1 MKQFWM
7 ASALVATAGVA
18 GAQNGPVV
26 TARDDAPVALTEED
40 AQAGVVADND
50 DGQSEGRFYIGA
62 GVGVMRVHNPSHPAP
77 GSDLRGVQP
86 SVVLRLGY
94 DFADSPWSL
103 EGFGSLSRATKMAKG
118 SESGRTIVGVG
129 AEALWHFDRYARFDP
144 FLAGGLS
151 FYSGNKSSLWQDGKR
166 AHFFA
171 QAGVGAFYH
180 LTENLSLRG
189 DLRWH
194 VALDED
200 FMHFTSA
207 DVGLTWFL
215 GGEGDTSADTLV
227 PLSERGPI
235 EAGAARY
242 DEASAHAE
250 KLRDVTPVGIGDTML
265 LELRVGFAKDT
276 AIIQASEQP
285 VMDELTRMV
294 LAAFEINPQAKIE
307 IHGHADRQHGSDHDY
322 NQALSEAR
330 AKSVLTVLAQNG
342 APVDR
347 MTAQGHSFDQP
358 LEPVDLDKGTP
369 ANRRVEIVIKG
380 VTEAERERIRAAV
393 K

>member
-50 DGQSEGRFYIGA
+50 DGQSEGRFYLGA
-62 GVGVMRVHNPSHPAP
+62 GAGVMRVHNPSHPAP

-129 AEALWHFDRYARFDP
+129 AEALWHFDRSARFDP

-151 FYSGNKSSLWQDGKR
+151 FYSGNKPSLWQD
-166 AHFFA
+166 
-171 QAGVGAFYH
+171 

-207 DVGLTWFL
+207 DIGLTWFL
-215 GGEGDTSADTLV
+215 GGEGDTSADTLA

-242 DEASAHAE
+242 DESSAHAE

-307 IHGHADRQHGSDHDY
+307 IHGHADRQHGSDHAY

-330 AKSVLTVLAQNG
+330 AKSVMTFLAQNG
-342 APVDR
+342 APVER

-358 LEPVDLDKGTP
+358 LEPVDLDNGTP

-380 VTEAERERIRAAV
+380 VTEAERERIRV
-393 K
+393 SGK